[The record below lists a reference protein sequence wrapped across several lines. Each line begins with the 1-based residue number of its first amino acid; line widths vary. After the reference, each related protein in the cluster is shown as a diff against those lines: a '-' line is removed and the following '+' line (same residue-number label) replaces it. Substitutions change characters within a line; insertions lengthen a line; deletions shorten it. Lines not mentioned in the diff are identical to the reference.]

1 MRKAIIET
9 ATGSVKNIIEIELA
23 AINHWV
29 CPDGCELIDD
39 GPGAGVDGI
48 WDGATFTPPVVEI
61 PRIQELMS
69 APLTYVVGDEPGEG
83 VITARPAADLAAE
96 DDELMGLLT
105 TRLEGGFDLSAVEVQ
120 RYLQL
125 DKKLNG

>member
-1 MRKAIIET
+1 MRKAIVET
-9 ATGSVKNIIEIELA
+9 ATGSVKNIIEIELDA
-23 AINHWV
+23 LNHWV
-29 CPDGCELIDD
+29 CPDGCALVDD
-39 GPGAGVDGI
+39 GPGAGVEGI
-48 WDGATFTPPVVEI
+48 WDGAIFTPPVVEI

-69 APLTYVVGDEPGEG
+69 APLTYVVGDEPGQG

-105 TRLEGGFDLSAVEVQ
+105 TKLEGGFDLSAVEVQ